1 MKKNKSLIFF
11 FLLSLLWS
19 CSENQEQDE
28 SSAIL
33 EENYE
38 KVENYISENKT
49 NSSFLKKLYLTE
61 PSCEEANTKLR
72 DYYLE
77 RIEEDYLWRKIWLN
91 SSQDYTDKVAV
102 DDTAEDASA
111 NTEGPTDYTK
121 TNTQVSGVDE
131 PDMMKTDGVYTYHV
145 EGKSLFITKIWPAD
159 ELTLQSKLDL
169 GSYANNLFFDE
180 EKQKL
185 FIFSEYYEN
194 FQESTKDSSD
204 PDIETEASSEDSL
217 ELSDSLFYPGSSY
230 TLLITV
236 DIENKQDPQI
246 SKKQFFP
253 GYYRDARKIDD
264 QIFFFLSEYD
274 MYPTGISWDYN
285 YDDSLSEKKKS
296 LEESYEKNKKFIST
310 QNYDDLILRSYEEEG
325 EKKNYQDIDC
335 TEIHFPEV
343 SQEYGRTRIVSLNTS
358 TESYDESILMS
369 ASSQIYASLESLY
382 LLGNHYRSYLT
393 EEDALSV
400 SYIHRFTLSDNVTKY
415 VGSGIVDGYLLNQFS
430 ADEYNGHFRIATTV
444 QYKSTSTSTTE
455 PDTPVTSDEIFSQNT
470 VNRVTILKLEED
482 YLKIV
487 GETEDLAEG
496 ERIYSARF
504 MGEKGY
510 VVTFRQV
517 DPLFT
522 LDLSDPENPK
532 VLGELK
538 IPGFSSY
545 IHPISESHLLT
556 IGRDVDEETGRQ
568 GGIKLSLFDVSDME
582 NPVEASVYLEDSDS
596 WSEASWDHH
605 AFTYYP
611 KKRMLAIPLESYSSN
626 RYQAILSLY
635 EVSEDFE
642 IKKIKELN
650 FPNLSESYASVR
662 RSLFSKDSDEN
673 FYLYALLNNALFS
686 YQLEDLESSLDFIR
700 F

>member
-1 MKKNKSLIFF
+1 MKKNKSFIFF
-11 FLLSLLWS
+11 FLLSLLLS

-28 SSAIL
+28 SNAIL
-33 EENYE
+33 EASYE
-38 KVENYISENKT
+38 TIENYISENKT

-72 DYYLE
+72 DYYLQ
-77 RIEEDYLWRKIWLN
+77 RIEEDYLWRKSWLN
-91 SSQDYTDKVAV
+91 SSQEYTDKVSV

-111 NTEGPTDYTK
+111 KTEGPTDYTK

-145 EGKSLFITKIWPAD
+145 EGKSLFITKIWPAE

-169 GSYANNLFFDE
+169 GSYSNNLFFDE

-185 FIFSEYYEN
+185 FIFSEHYED

-204 PDIETEASSEDSL
+204 SDIETEASSEDSL
-217 ELSDSLFYPGSSY
+217 ELSDSIFYPGSSY

-236 DIENKQDPQI
+236 DIKNKQALQI

-274 MYPTGISWDYN
+274 MYPTGISWEYS

-296 LEESYEKNKKFIST
+296 LEESYEKNKNFILS
-310 QNYDDLILRSYEEEG
+310 QNYDDLILKSYEENG
-325 EKKNYQDIDC
+325 EEKNYQNINC
-335 TEIHFPEV
+335 TKIHFPEV
-343 SQEYGRTRIVSLNTS
+343 SQEYGRTRIVSLNTD

-400 SYIHRFTLSDNVTKY
+400 SYIHRFSLEDSTTEY

-444 QYKSTSTSTTE
+444 QYQNTSE
-455 PDTPVTSDEIFSQNT
+455 ADPDTPVTSDEIFTQKT
-470 VNRVTILKLEED
+470 VNRVTVLKLEDD
-482 YLKIV
+482 YLKVV

-504 MGEKGY
+504 VREKGY

-522 LDLSDPENPK
+522 LDLSDPESPK

-538 IPGFSSY
+538 VPGFSSY

-568 GGIKLSLFDVSDME
+568 RGIKLSLFDVSDME

-596 WSEASWDHH
+596 WSEASWNHH

-611 KKRMLAIPLESYSSN
+611 EKRMLAIPLESYSSN
-626 RYQAILSLY
+626 QYQALLSLY
-635 EVSEDFE
+635 EISEDFE
-642 IKKIKELN
+642 VKKVKELN
-650 FPNLSESYASVR
+650 FPNISESYASVR
-662 RSLFSKDSDEN
+662 RTIFSKDSDEN
-673 FYLYALLNNALFS
+673 FYLYALLNSALFS
-686 YQLEDLESSLDFIR
+686 YQLEDLNGALDSIEF
-700 F
+700 